1 MLLSIG
7 TSAKE
12 QGQYSQNAEP
22 VGLTGQK
29 GGEMDESLE
38 EVLREK
44 VTKLVENCADVGT
57 LDLIYKLLLELR
69 KG

>member
-1 MLLSIG
+1 MLLSTG

-12 QGQYSQNAEP
+12 RGQYSQNAGP

-29 GGEMDESLE
+29 GGEMDESLV

-44 VTKLVENCADVGT
+44 VTKLVEDCTDVGT
-57 LDLIYKLLLELR
+57 LDLIYRLLLEL
-69 KG
+69 GEG